1 MNVSEDKKLCNFSLV
16 LLSKLHCDYLLLNRV
31 CYKVKNQF
39 RRQKQFQYAIQY
51 KKILKKIFNISK
63 SNVCLKKND
72 KILEEY
78 VSSEYIQK
86 EKIKNI
92 IDLLTKM
99 GLVIEEM
106 LKLKLYLSY
115 SIVMLGII
123 SRAHSIF
130 EYFLINEEKIKNSF
144 NNVKKQKDTI

>member
-1 MNVSEDKKLCNFSLV
+1 MNDSEDKKLCDFVLV

-39 RRQKQFQYAIQY
+39 RRQRQFQYTIQY
-51 KKILKKIFNISK
+51 KNILKKLFNISK
-63 SNVCLKKND
+63 TNICSKKND

-78 VSSEYIQK
+78 ISSEYIKK
-86 EKIKNI
+86 EKLKNI
-92 IDLLTKM
+92 IELLTKM

-130 EYFLINEEKIKNSF
+130 EYFFINEEKIKDSF
-144 NNVKKQKDTI
+144 NNLKITK